1 MATRA
6 PRDATTSS
14 ASAGEKRKRDAA
26 PVVTVKRR
34 GKAHSSRFFGV
45 RWHQDH
51 EKWEARYTD
60 EKSKQIHIAYFD
72 DEEAAARAYNAK
84 IAELGLNRKTNPEDL
99 GGALVE
105 KPGMSSEFHGVRWDA
120 QKEKWEAQVYRSK
133 KCGLDGKKQFLGY
146 YDDERSAALAA
157 DAFRRVAMPG
167 HEPHK
172 INFPTLPELTTQRLK
187 TPTHVILTLD
197 FNGTR
202 RTIRGRLTKVK
213 YDPSVQNRS
222 AWSYRVDFEGHEEE
236 AAALG
241 LEKRLWDT
249 LVGDDSK
256 FVSCTLA
263 PDEKKKKRVRA

>member
-1 MATRA
+1 M
-6 PRDATTSS
+6 
-14 ASAGEKRKRDAA
+14 SAGEKRKRDAA

-34 GKAHSSRFFGV
+34 GKACSSRFLGV
-45 RWHQDH
+45 YWFDQDG
-51 EKWEARYTD
+51 KWRAYYRD
-60 EKSKQIHIAYFD
+60 EKGISIHIALFD

-84 IAELGLNRKTNPEDL
+84 IAELGLNRKTNLELL
-99 GGALVE
+99 GVLVE
-105 KPGMSSEFHGVRWDA
+105 KPGTSSEFYGVTWDA
-120 QKEKWEAQVYRSK
+120 RHEKWYVQVNRSK
-133 KCGLDGKKQFLGY
+133 KCGLDGRQQKLGY

-172 INFPTLPELTTQRLK
+172 INFPTLSELTKQRLK
-187 TPTHVILTLD
+187 TPTEVILTLD

-222 AWSYRVDFEGHEEE
+222 AWSYRVEFEGHEDA

-241 LEKRLWDT
+241 LETRPWPRVWDT

-263 PDEKKKKRVRA
+263 PNEKKKRARA

>member
-1 MATRA
+1 M
-6 PRDATTSS
+6 
-14 ASAGEKRKRDAA
+14 SAGEKRQRDAA

-34 GKAHSSRFFGV
+34 GKACSSRFFGV
-45 RWHQDH
+45 RWHDRDG
-51 EKWEARYTD
+51 KWRAQYAD
-60 EKSKQIHIAYFD
+60 EKGKLIHIAYFD

-84 IAELGLNRKTNPEDL
+84 IADLGLNRKTNLELL
-99 GGALVE
+99 GVLVE
-105 KPGMSSEFHGVRWDA
+105 KPASSSEFHGVNWHVQR
-120 QKEKWEAQVYRSK
+120 EKWQVRVYRSK
-133 KCGLDGKKQFLGY
+133 SCGLDGADQDLGR

-197 FNGTR
+197 FSFPTLPELTTR
-202 RTIRGRLTKVK
+202 RTIRGRFTEVK

-222 AWSYRVDFEGHEEE
+222 AWSYRVEFEGHEEE

-241 LEKRLWDT
+241 LETRPWPRVWDT

-263 PDEKKKKRVRA
+263 PDEKKKKRARA

>member
-1 MATRA
+1 M
-6 PRDATTSS
+6 
-14 ASAGEKRKRDAA
+14 SAGEKRKRDAA

-34 GKAHSSRFFGV
+34 GKACSSRFFGV
-45 RWHQDH
+45 RWHDRDG
-51 EKWEARYTD
+51 KWRAMYTD
-60 EKSKQIHIAYFD
+60 EKGKLIHIAYFD

-84 IAELGLNRKTNPEDL
+84 IADLGLNRRTNLELL
-99 GGALVE
+99 GVLVE
-105 KPGMSSEFHGVRWDA
+105 KPASSSEFHGVNWHIQR
-120 QKEKWEAQVYRSK
+120 EKWQVRVYRSK
-133 KCGLDGKKQFLGY
+133 RCGLDGGDQDLGR

-187 TPTHVILTLD
+187 TPTEVILTLD

-202 RTIRGRLTKVK
+202 RTIRGRFTEVK

-222 AWSYRVDFEGHEEE
+222 AWSYRVEFEGHEEE

-241 LEKRLWDT
+241 LETRPWPRVWDT

-263 PDEKKKKRVRA
+263 PDEKKKKRARA

>member
-1 MATRA
+1 MCATM
-6 PRDATTSS
+6 
-14 ASAGEKRKRDAA
+14 SAGEKRKRDAA

-34 GKAHSSRFFGV
+34 GKACSSRFFGV
-45 RWHQDH
+45 RWHDRDG
-51 EKWEARYTD
+51 KWEAQYKD
-60 EKSKQIHIAYFD
+60 EKGKLIHIALFD

-84 IAELGLNRKTNPEDL
+84 IAELGLHRKTNLEL
-99 GGALVE
+99 LGALVE
-105 KPGMSSEFHGVRWDA
+105 KPASSSEFHGVTWHVLF
-120 QKEKWEAQVYRSK
+120 EKWQVRVNRSK
-133 KCGLDGKKQFLGY
+133 KCGLDGKLQYLGY

-202 RTIRGRLTKVK
+202 RTIRGRLTEVK

-222 AWSYRVDFEGHEEE
+222 AWSYRVEFEGHEEE

-241 LEKRLWDT
+241 LETRPWPRVWDT

-263 PDEKKKKRVRA
+263 PDEKKKKRARA

>member
-1 MATRA
+1 M
-6 PRDATTSS
+6 
-14 ASAGEKRKRDAA
+14 SAGEKRQRDAA

-34 GKAHSSRFFGV
+34 GNAHSSRFFGV
-45 RWHQDH
+45 GWHRDH
-51 EKWEARYTD
+51 EKWMASYKD
-60 EKSKQIHIAYFD
+60 ENNKVIHIAYFD

-84 IAELGLNRKTNPEDL
+84 IADLGLNRKTNPEV
-99 GGALVE
+99 GGALVP
-105 KPGMSSEFHGVRWDA
+105 KSGMSSEFYGVAWYA
-120 QKEKWEAQVYRSK
+120 QGEKWVASMARQK
-133 KCGLDGKKQFLGY
+133 KCGLDGKLQYLGY

-172 INFPTLPELTTQRLK
+172 LNFPTLSELTKQRLK
-187 TPTHVILTLD
+187 TPTHVILTRD
-197 FNGTR
+197 YKGTR
-202 RTIRGRLTKVK
+202 WTIRGRLTKVK

-222 AWSYRVDFEGHEEE
+222 AWSYRVSFKHHKAD

-241 LEKRLWDT
+241 LKKRLWDT

-263 PDEKKKKRVRA
+263 PDEKKKTRARA